1 MGFYKLLKVLS
12 RNSGKLGFLG
22 FFSRSVCNTAFAT
35 ALGSLF
41 QDRHKQTPGGLPEEP
56 RLARGSR
63 ESERARES
71 ESERERRSASSLSP
85 SPSLSL
91 SLSLFF
97 EGRKKHSRS
106 SRGFI
111 SEIFLRFPILFRF
124 EWTLQSRKQHM
135 GVQVDEKTRLPF
147 L

>member
-71 ESERERRSASSLSP
+71 ESERARRSASSLSP

-91 SLSLFF
+91 SLSLSSLKEEKSIPDPVEVLSQRFF
-97 EGRKKHSRS
+97 FVSLS
-106 SRGFI
+106 SSGL
-111 SEIFLRFPILFRF
+111 SGHFRV
-124 EWTLQSRKQHM
+124 ENNTWEYK
-135 GVQVDEKTRLPF
+135 
-147 L
+147 